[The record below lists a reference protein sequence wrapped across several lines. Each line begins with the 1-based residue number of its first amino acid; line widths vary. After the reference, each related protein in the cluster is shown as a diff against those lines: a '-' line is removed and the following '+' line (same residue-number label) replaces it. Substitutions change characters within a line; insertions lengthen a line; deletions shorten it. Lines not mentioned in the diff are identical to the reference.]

1 MMKQRK
7 QGFTLAELLVV
18 VAIIGILVTISI
30 PIFTAQRRKAIIAVN
45 KANIRS
51 AKAAAAAKLYESEE
65 SLSAFEG
72 QVKDNPYYFVYNIST
87 GAIEKVLQGNNVSF
101 NDTIQTKNGTISGT
115 RTVNNWGREY
125 RKMAKNGEICPK
137 ILVYLGNPAP
147 DSIDHAAIQT
157 APYYI
162 ENEIGGGDQ
171 SNSNPFGPQPG
182 STNVS

>member
-1 MMKQRK
+1 MRK
-7 QGFTLAELLVV
+7 KDGFTLGELLIV
-18 VAIIGILVTISI
+18 VAIIGILVAISI
-30 PIFTAQRRKAIIAVN
+30 PVFTAQRRRAIIAVN

-65 SLSAFEG
+65 SLNAFEG
-72 QVKDNPYYFVYNIST
+72 QVKDNPYYFVYNVDT
-87 GAIEKVLQGNNVSF
+87 GTIEKTVQGNNVSF
-101 NDTIQTKNGTISGT
+101 NDTIQTQNGTVSGT

-137 ILVYLGNPAP
+137 ILVYLGNPEP

-171 SNSNPFGPQPG
+171 PNSNPFGPVPG